1 MEVNDGQAAAEPSTG
16 LQFIELSH
24 AWGHGIPVWPG
35 DHDVKIERVVNHALH
50 GVMAQKLSIS
60 MQNGTHINA
69 PIHLIQGGADISS
82 LGIERFFG
90 NGVVLDIPKKKWELV
105 TDKDLEKAKPAIQ
118 QGDIVIINTGWHKKY
133 SDSQEYFGHAPG
145 LSKKAA
151 EWLVAK
157 SPAMVGVDTA
167 AIDHPLATSLG
178 GHRNGPLMKRLPKEY
193 LAETGRDPKK
203 DHPEWN
209 AAHRLLLAAG
219 IPTIENVGG
228 GLSQVSG
235 KRCTFHA
242 YPWKWLGGDG
252 CVIRFM
258 AILDPGGK
266 YRIEKGA

>member
-1 MEVNDGQAAAEPSTG
+1 MPTGNEPTATEPGTG

-24 AWGHGIPVWPG
+24 PWGHGIPVWPG

-50 GVMAQKLSIS
+50 GVMAQKLSMS
-60 MQNGTHINA
+60 MQNSTHINA

-90 NGVVLDIPKKKWELV
+90 NGVVLDIPKTKWELV
-105 TDKDLEKAKPAIQ
+105 TEQDLEKAKPAIQ
-118 QGDIVIINTGWHKKY
+118 QGDIVIINTGWHTRY

-151 EWLVAK
+151 EWLVARK
-157 SPAMVGVDTA
+157 PAMVGVDTA

-178 GHRNGPLMKRLPKEY
+178 LHRNGPLMKRLPKLYET
-193 LAETGRDPKK
+193 ETGRSPKK

-209 AAHRLLLAAG
+209 AAHRVLLAAG

-228 GLSQVSG
+228 GLAQVSG
-235 KRCTFHA
+235 
-242 YPWKWLGGDG
+242 
-252 CVIRFM
+252 
-258 AILDPGGK
+258 
-266 YRIEKGA
+266 